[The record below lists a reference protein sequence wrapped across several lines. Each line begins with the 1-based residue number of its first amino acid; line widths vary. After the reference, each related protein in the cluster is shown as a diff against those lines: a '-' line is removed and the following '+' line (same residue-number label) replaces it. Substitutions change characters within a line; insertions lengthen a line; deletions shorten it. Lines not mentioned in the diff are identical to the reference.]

1 VTIFA
6 STCFSKIGVEVRDD
20 FKFGEQFPKLS
31 WHFIADR
38 FDLNWVRGQ
47 PAAPMRQIAP
57 DGKIFTA

>member
-1 VTIFA
+1 LHQPVFR
-6 STCFSKIGVEVRDD
+6 KLVLKWGRD

-31 WHFIADR
+31 WHFIAER
-38 FDLNWVRGQ
+38 FDLDCVRGQ